1 MTYPPQP
8 PPGQYPGP
16 GYPQQGYPPQQPGQ
30 GYPQQG
36 YPQQGYPGQGYPQQG
51 YPGYPPP
58 KKGNGLLIGLL
69 AGGGGLLVVIF
80 LITGFVAPGFLVS
93 DGRDSRTT
101 AADGPPLDLNSGS
114 VAAGKFILAVLGD
127 DAVIGRQAAC
137 ASAEGVVAAAVRTLG
152 SRNAHLTAGS
162 PVQSGADEI
171 RVPLDGTIGSR
182 SVHGELQVTRIQEHY
197 CISGVTTPS

>member
-1 MTYPPQP
+1 M
-8 PPGQYPGP
+8 
-16 GYPQQGYPPQQPGQ
+16 
-30 GYPQQG
+30 
-36 YPQQGYPGQGYPQQG
+36 
-51 YPGYPPP
+51 
-58 KKGNGLLIGLL
+58 
-69 AGGGGLLVVIF
+69 IF

-171 RVPLDGTIGSR
+171 RVPLDGTIGSGA
-182 SVHGELQVTRIQEHY
+182 VHGELQVTRIQEHY